1 MDSSLDLIYVPS
13 EDIVARVIEDELI
26 IVPLRAGIGD
36 ADDNLYSLNE
46 TGKSIWLRLDVKK
59 SLRGI
64 AAELVEEFSETQT
77 VIETDVL
84 GLIEELLQR
93 KMVVVIEQ

>member
-46 TGKSIWLRLDVKK
+46 TGKSIWLRLDGKK
-59 SLRGI
+59 TLRGI